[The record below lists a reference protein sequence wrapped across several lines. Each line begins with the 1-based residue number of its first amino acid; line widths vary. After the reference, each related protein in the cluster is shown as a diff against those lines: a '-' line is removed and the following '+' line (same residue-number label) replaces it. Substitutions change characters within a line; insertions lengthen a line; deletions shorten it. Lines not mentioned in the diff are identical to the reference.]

1 MIGAFHVSF
10 WIAVTTTSI
19 FFDEPSTS
27 RCLPNPLRPLT
38 RRNVFLPV
46 SLYMYIYLYI
56 YIYIYISVPFYELYA
71 NPLPA
76 RPSVDNPV
84 TQTLR
89 IRGNAEGEWGFLYR
103 STLGSLMSGLTE
115 TMEVR

>member
-1 MIGAFHVSF
+1 M
-10 WIAVTTTSI
+10 

-27 RCLPNPLRPLT
+27 RCLLNTLRPLT
-38 RRNVFLPV
+38 RHNVIFPV
-46 SLYMYIYLYI
+46 SL
-56 YIYIYISVPFYELYA
+56 YISVPFYELYD
-71 NPLPA
+71 NPLSALPPV
-76 RPSVDNPV
+76 RPSVDIPV

-89 IRGNAEGEWGFLYR
+89 IRGDAEGEWAFLYR